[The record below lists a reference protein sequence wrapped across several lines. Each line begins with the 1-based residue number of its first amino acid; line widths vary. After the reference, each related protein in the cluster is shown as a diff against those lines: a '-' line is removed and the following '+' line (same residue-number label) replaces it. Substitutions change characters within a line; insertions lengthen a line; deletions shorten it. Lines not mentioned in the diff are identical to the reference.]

1 MRSRADYPVSTL
13 ARASGSTRYGTWVA
27 SAMTVEDRVIS
38 GWARTRSMT
47 RCRSALE
54 QWPGFGEALC
64 ALYDASK
71 AEAYRTLQNER
82 MTSLPMMR
90 AYLDETRE
98 MFGPV
103 LDEERFG
110 DAMAILATLRAP
122 VDAFFDHVTVNCDVP
137 ELRANRLRLLSKIRA
152 TMSEIADFS
161 RIEG

>member
-1 MRSRADYPVSTL
+1 
-13 ARASGSTRYGTWVA
+13 
-27 SAMTVEDRVIS
+27 
-38 GWARTRSMT
+38 
-47 RCRSALE
+47 
-54 QWPGFGEALC
+54 
-64 ALYDASK
+64 
-71 AEAYRTLQNER
+71 
-82 MTSLPMMR
+82 
-90 AYLDETRE
+90 

-137 ELRANRLRLLSKIRA
+137 ALRANRLRLLSKICA